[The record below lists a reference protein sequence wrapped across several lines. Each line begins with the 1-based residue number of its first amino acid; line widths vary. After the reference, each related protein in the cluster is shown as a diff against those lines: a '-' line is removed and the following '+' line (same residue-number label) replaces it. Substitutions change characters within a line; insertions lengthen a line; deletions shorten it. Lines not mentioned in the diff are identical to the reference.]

1 VLPITPSGLRSTAHH
16 YGRNTGRRSRP
27 CGKHSKKCP
36 AQFVELTYATPL
48 WPKRHRKTARRF
60 PAYDEWLASSY
71 YTKVSGNLPR
81 EIKQKNMDLIATL
94 VNIPLMPRVK
104 NRK

>member
-1 VLPITPSGLRSTAHH
+1 MA
-16 YGRNTGRRSRP
+16 
-27 CGKHSKKCP
+27 
-36 AQFVELTYATPL
+36 
-48 WPKRHRKTARRF
+48 
-60 PAYDEWLASSY
+60 Y